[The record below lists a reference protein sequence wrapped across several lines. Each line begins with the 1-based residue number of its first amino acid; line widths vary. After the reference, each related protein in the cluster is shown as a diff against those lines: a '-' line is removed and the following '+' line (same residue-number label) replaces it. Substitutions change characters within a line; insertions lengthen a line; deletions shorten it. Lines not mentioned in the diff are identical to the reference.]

1 MHEFTSDDAL
11 RLIEEMQTCYG
22 KRYSDQW
29 VGVDDLRIA
38 TQMVKVFKDLTAQEF
53 KRGLQRMYQSAFCP
67 TLPEFKQWCLQG
79 STWLTEHE
87 AWAQAIAYDK
97 SNKTISVSIFVRDTL
112 KEFQQSFLEIN
123 PKSESQAKTFKD
135 MYMRIVC
142 EAKRHGLQQKFTEE
156 IKILENS
163 TSDDET
169 HKSVPCPANLIAQMK
184 GINKSGKAG
193 RA

>member
-79 STWLTEHE
+79 STWLTENE
-87 AWAQAIAYDK
+87 AWQQALAYEK
-97 SNKTISVSIFVRDTL
+97 SGQTISISRHVLKTL
-112 KEFQQSFLEIN
+112 KEFKKGFDELN
-123 PKSESQAKTFKD
+123 PRAESQSKAFKD
-135 MYMRIVC
+135 MYVRIVSN
-142 EAKRHGLQQKFTEE
+142 AKLIGDVQSFTEPVGALKAPKE
-156 IKILENS
+156 
-163 TSDDET
+163 DERRT
-169 HKSVPCPANLIAQMK
+169 TTCPPELMAQMK
-184 GINKSGKAG
+184 GINKSSKAG

>member
-1 MHEFTSDDAL
+1 MREFTSDDAL

-22 KRYSDQW
+22 KKYSDQW
-29 VGVDDLRIA
+29 IGVDDVRIA
-38 TQMVKVFKDLTAQEF
+38 TQMVKMFQGLTAQDF

-97 SNKTISVSIFVRDTL
+97 SNQTISISLHVLKTL
-112 KEFQQSFLEIN
+112 KEFKKGFDELN
-123 PKSESQAKTFKD
+123 PRAESQSKAFKD
-135 MYMRIVC
+135 MYVRIVSN
-142 EAKRHGLQQKFTEE
+142 AKLMGDVQSFTDPVGAL
-156 IKILENS
+156 KAPK
-163 TSDDET
+163 DDVRRT
-169 HKSVPCPANLIAQMK
+169 TTCPPELMAQMK
-184 GINKSGKAG
+184 GINKSSKEG

>member
-87 AWAQAIAYDK
+87 AWAQALAYEK
-97 SNKTISVSIFVRDTL
+97 SGQTISISRHVLKTL
-112 KEFQQSFLEIN
+112 KEFKKGFDELN
-123 PKSESQAKTFKD
+123 PRAESQSKAFKD
-135 MYMRIVC
+135 MYVRIVTN
-142 EAKRHGLQQKFTEE
+142 AKLMGDVQSFTDPVGALKAPKE
-156 IKILENS
+156 
-163 TSDDET
+163 DERRT
-169 HKSVPCPANLIAQMK
+169 TTCPPELMAQMK
-184 GINKSGKAG
+184 GINKSSKAG